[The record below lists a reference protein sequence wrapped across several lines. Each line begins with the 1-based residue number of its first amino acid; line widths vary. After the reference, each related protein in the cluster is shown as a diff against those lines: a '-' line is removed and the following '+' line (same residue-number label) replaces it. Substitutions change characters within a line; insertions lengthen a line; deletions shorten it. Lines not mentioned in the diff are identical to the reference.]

1 MSIFF
6 DSSSFDPSF
15 RSFLRSFSLSLSP
28 PPSPEINIGNRSL
41 QIGPSLPNFPIDR
54 SYLPTYQVFHIHQD
68 HRCYTWNT
76 HVLDNSRTSRADTD
90 FAHKLLFASSSRFLL
105 FYIPFKEKRDE
116 RLYIIE
122 NTRLVVYVFLRPRY
136 TRLVTR
142 VCFRL
147 LRNESYAKDWKNS
160 SFSNLRAVCSFS
172 LSDSVSLSLFLS
184 LSIIDF

>member
-6 DSSSFDPSF
+6 DSSSFFSILPP
-15 RSFLRSFSLSLSP
+15 LLLSLSLSLSLP

-90 FAHKLLFASSSRFLL
+90 FAHKLLFASPSRFLL

-136 TRLVTR
+136 TWA
-142 VCFRL
+142 
-147 LRNESYAKDWKNS
+147 RNPRM
-160 SFSNLRAVCSFS
+160 F
-172 LSDSVSLSLFLS
+172 
-184 LSIIDF
+184 SIIT